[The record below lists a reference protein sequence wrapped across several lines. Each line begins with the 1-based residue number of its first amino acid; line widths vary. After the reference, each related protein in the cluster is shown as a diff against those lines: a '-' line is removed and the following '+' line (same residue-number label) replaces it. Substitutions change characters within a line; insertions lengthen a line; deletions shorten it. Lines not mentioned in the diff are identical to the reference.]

1 MVRQTA
7 TVITFELLGGILLLA
22 VSAIVILA
30 FMLAQ
35 GPVELNIFKG
45 DVERALEEARDGRD
59 VEIEN
64 LTLQWSPTDR
74 RVIVSANNLS
84 LADDDGNIAAKASQ
98 ALITLDAGSLFFGRT
113 EVLRVELR
121 DGWVDVRN
129 VTPTLWTFAGEP
141 LPEFEARQLPQTAD
155 GWLELL
161 NRVLGDVLVGVELTR
176 REGTLEAASFETMDL
191 RFHAPD
197 NSLIGEMYWA
207 RFAWGSRCDT
217 QCTSRLQLSFIGGR
231 GFRLERRRSGRPI
244 GHIG

>member
-1 MVRQTA
+1 LVRQTA

-84 LADDDGNIAAKASQ
+84 LADDDGNIAANSAM
-98 ALITLDAGSLFFGRT
+98 L
-113 EVLRVELR
+113 E
-121 DGWVDVRN
+121 
-129 VTPTLWTFAGEP
+129 
-141 LPEFEARQLPQTAD
+141 TA
-155 GWLELL
+155 
-161 NRVLGDVLVGVELTR
+161 
-176 REGTLEAASFETMDL
+176 F
-191 RFHAPD
+191 
-197 NSLIGEMYWA
+197 
-207 RFAWGSRCDT
+207 
-217 QCTSRLQLSFIGGR
+217 
-231 GFRLERRRSGRPI
+231 
-244 GHIG
+244 